1 MIGPAITPLSK
12 RVVLK
17 HPSGL
22 YQILGATAEQPD
34 AFVGPD
40 ANVTI
45 AGELVSLNLVA
56 ARPRY
61 YLYTVVQAP
70 AVLHDFHAQQH

>member
-1 MIGPAITPLSK
+1 MFDAPTTLAK
-12 RVVLK
+12 RIVVK

-22 YQILGATAEQPD
+22 WQIVGETEAQPE
-34 AFVGPD
+34 AFVGLE
-40 ANVTI
+40 AQVSI
-45 AGELVSLNLVA
+45 GGEPVCLNLVA

-70 AVLHDFHAQQH
+70 ATTPTLHSQQR